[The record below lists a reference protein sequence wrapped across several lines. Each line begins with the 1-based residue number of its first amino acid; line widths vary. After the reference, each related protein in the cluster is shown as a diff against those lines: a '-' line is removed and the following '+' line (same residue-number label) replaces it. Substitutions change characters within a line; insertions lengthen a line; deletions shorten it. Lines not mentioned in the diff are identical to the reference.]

1 MSLLDLLSPDFIVM
15 HPKVS
20 SKKELFE
27 QLLEALKPQCTSEAQ
42 FDAASEA
49 VWARENVMSTAV
61 GFGFALPHGKTHEVS
76 QHMGVFGVLAEPLDY
91 DGDKKEQV
99 QLVFL
104 LVGPKQESANHIK
117 LLSQVSKLMNK
128 EVLRQ
133 EILRASTAQEV
144 YGLLKEQLAP
154 SS

>member
-1 MSLLDLLSPDFIVM
+1 M
-15 HPKVS
+15 
-20 SKKELFE
+20 
-27 QLLEALKPQCTSEAQ
+27 SEAQ
-42 FDAASEA
+42 FESACEA

-76 QHMGVFGVLAEPLDY
+76 HHMGVFGVLPEPLDY
-91 DGDKKEQV
+91 DGDQKELV

-128 EVLRQ
+128 EGLRQ
-133 EILRASTAQEV
+133 EILQASTAQEV
-144 YGLLKEQLAP
+144 YALLKEQLAP
-154 SS
+154 SN

>member
-76 QHMGVFGVLAEPLDY
+76 QHMGVFGVLEEPLDY

>member
-20 SKKELFE
+20 SKKDLFE
-27 QLLEALKPQCTSEAQ
+27 HLFSALKPQCTSTAQ
-42 FDAASEA
+42 FEAAREA

-61 GFGFALPHGKTHEVS
+61 GFGFALPHGKTHEVPN
-76 QHMGVFGVLAEPLDY
+76 HMGVFGVLEEPLDY
-91 DGDKKEQV
+91 DGDTKEHV

-128 EVLRQ
+128 EALRQ
-133 EILRASTAQEV
+133 AILEASTAQEV
-144 YGLLKEQLAP
+144 YSLLEEQLAP

>member
-1 MSLLDLLSPDFIVM
+1 MSLLDLLSPDYIVM
-15 HPKVS
+15 HPNVS
-20 SKKELFE
+20 SKNELFGKLF
-27 QLLEALKPQCTSEAQ
+27 QALESQCMSEAQ
-42 FDAASEA
+42 FESACEA

-76 QHMGVFGVLAEPLDY
+76 HHMGVFGVLPEPLDY
-91 DGDKKEQV
+91 DGDQKELV

-128 EVLRQ
+128 EGLRQ
-133 EILRASTAQEV
+133 EILQASTAQEV
-144 YGLLKEQLAP
+144 YALLKEQLAP
-154 SS
+154 SN